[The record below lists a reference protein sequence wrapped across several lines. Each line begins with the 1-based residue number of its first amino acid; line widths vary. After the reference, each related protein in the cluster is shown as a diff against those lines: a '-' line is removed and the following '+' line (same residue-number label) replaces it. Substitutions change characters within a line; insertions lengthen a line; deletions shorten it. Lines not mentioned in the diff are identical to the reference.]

1 MHKHGYD
8 EDECISG
15 SGNAHLALESLVKK
29 YNNVTDEVVRA
40 TMEKLVNTSMKQGQN
55 PDDFFMEK
63 TLARAELAKMG
74 EPMTDRRF
82 KDICVQ
88 G

>member
-1 MHKHGYD
+1 MHKHENDDDDGMND
-8 EDECISG
+8 KG
-15 SGNAHLALESLVKK
+15 QMALEDLVEKHNK
-29 YNNVTDEVVRA
+29 VTNEVARA
-40 TMEKLVNTSMKQGQN
+40 TMEKLVNTSMKQGQD
-55 PDDFFMEK
+55 PDEFFMEK